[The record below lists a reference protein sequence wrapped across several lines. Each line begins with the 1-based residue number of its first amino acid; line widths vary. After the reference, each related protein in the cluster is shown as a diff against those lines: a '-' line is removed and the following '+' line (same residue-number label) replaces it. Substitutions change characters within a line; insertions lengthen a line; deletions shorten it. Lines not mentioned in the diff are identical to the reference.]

1 MKLLPL
7 SIQFTN
13 QKNNKTKVNNTTVP
27 VRLNYLKKDTV
38 SFSGNFLQDAYE
50 NLSETVNSKIVP
62 YYHDNKQIFQSLIDI
77 NNKTT
82 AVIETFT
89 KAELELMN
97 KRYSYSDPAQNKS
110 LKPFQPFVERY
121 SAHEDSIKDYNKVK
135 KILSGDFYD
144 SPKVR
149 EALEHA
155 DKVMKKSNPELEKLT
170 PLYRK
175 YVESMINIDLH
186 NDQETLLLG
195 NKPLLDK
202 FNKLKSDSLKSV
214 AYAYSMQM
222 PEIIKLMK
230 STKDVEKEV
239 NKPTQSVMKTLKT
252 IEHLQH
258 SADSIVKGIN
268 NFESNKQRITAFADE
283 FNKNSNNLPSERDIK
298 IAYAGLAE
306 NCDKNTQHYLA
317 KLNDFYKKVYLDEG
331 VKVDF
336 SSIDETLNQE
346 KETVEKLYDLKKS
359 IDQDYINKNNEKVLR
374 EIGYDS
380 TDVVED

>member
-7 SIQFTN
+7 SIQFIN

-27 VRLNYLKKDTV
+27 VRLNSLKQDAV

-50 NLSETVNSKIVP
+50 NLSETVSSKIVP

-82 AVIETFT
+82 AVIEAFT

-97 KRYSYSDPAQNKS
+97 KRYSYSDPAQNKD

-135 KILSGDFYD
+135 KILSDDFYA
-144 SPKVR
+144 SPKVS
-149 EALEHA
+149 EALSQA
-155 DKVMKKSNPELEKLT
+155 DKVMKKTNPELEKLK

-175 YVESMINIDLH
+175 YVETTIDIDLH
-186 NDQETLLLG
+186 NDQETLLLS

-202 FNKLKSDSLKSV
+202 FNKLKNDSLKSV
-214 AYAYSMQM
+214 AFAYSMQM
-222 PEIIKLMK
+222 PEIINLIK
-230 STKDVEKEV
+230 STKGVEKEV
-239 NKPTQSVMKTLKT
+239 AKPTQSVMKTLKT
-252 IEHLQH
+252 IENLQH

-268 NFESNKQRITAFADE
+268 NFDSNKDRITAFVSD
-283 FNKNSNNLPSERDIK
+283 FNKGSDRLPSEVVIK
-298 IAYAGLAE
+298 DAYSSLIE
-306 NCDKNTQHYLA
+306 NCDKNTQYFIA
-317 KLNDFYKKVYLDEG
+317 KLNDFYKEEYLDKG
-331 VKVDF
+331 VKLDF
-336 SSIDETLNQE
+336 GSIDETLGQE

-359 IDQDYINKNNEKVLR
+359 IDQDYINQNNEKVLR
-374 EIGYDS
+374 EIGYGS
-380 TDVVED
+380 TDVIED

>member
-7 SIQFTN
+7 SIQFIN

-27 VRLNYLKKDTV
+27 VRLNSLKQDTV
-38 SFSGNFLQDAYE
+38 SFSGNFLQDAYD

-77 NNKTT
+77 NNKATS
-82 AVIETFT
+82 VIEVFS

-97 KRYSYSDPAQNKS
+97 KRYSYSDPAQNKD

-135 KILSGDFYD
+135 KILSDDFYA
-144 SPKVR
+144 SPKVS
-149 EALEHA
+149 EALSQA
-155 DKVMKKSNPELEKLT
+155 DKVMKKTNPELEKLK

-175 YVESMINIDLH
+175 YVETTIDIDLH
-186 NDQETLLLG
+186 NDQETLLLS

-202 FNKLKSDSLKSV
+202 FNKLKNDSLKSV
-214 AYAYSMQM
+214 AFAYSMQM
-222 PEIIKLMK
+222 PEIINLIK
-230 STKDVEKEV
+230 STKGVEKEV
-239 NKPTQSVMKTLKT
+239 AKPTQSVMKTLKT

-268 NFESNKQRITAFADE
+268 NFDSNKDRITAFVSD
-283 FNKNSNNLPSERDIK
+283 FNKGSDRLPSEVVIK
-298 IAYAGLAE
+298 DAYSSLIE
-306 NCDKNTQHYLA
+306 NCDKNTQYFIA
-317 KLNDFYKKVYLDEG
+317 KLNDFYKEEYLDKG
-331 VKVDF
+331 VKLDF
-336 SSIDETLNQE
+336 GSIDETLGQE

-359 IDQDYINKNNEKVLR
+359 IDQDYINQNNEKVLR
-374 EIGYDS
+374 EIGYGS
-380 TDVVED
+380 TDVIED